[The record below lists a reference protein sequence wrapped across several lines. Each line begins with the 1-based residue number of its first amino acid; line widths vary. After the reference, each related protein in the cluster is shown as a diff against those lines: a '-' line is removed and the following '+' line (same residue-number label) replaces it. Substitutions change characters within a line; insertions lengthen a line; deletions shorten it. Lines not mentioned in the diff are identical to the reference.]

1 MEDQELKRALES
13 LLFITDHPL
22 PLKELC
28 KITGVKDGSR
38 VGALV
43 TEIRKD
49 FEEKGSG
56 VQVLEVA
63 DGFQMAT
70 RASNAKFVRKLF
82 TEKMTMRLS
91 QASLETLSIISYKQ
105 PLTRAE
111 VEAIRGVEVIAS
123 LETLLEKGL
132 IEVVGRK
139 ESVGRP
145 LMYGTTKDFLRHFG
159 FKDLED
165 LPPLADF
172 EPPPPGPGGE
182 TSATAPTEGAAEV
195 PAEASEVPA
204 DAPVPEQPAA
214 ETAAPEQPA
223 AETAAPEQPT
233 SDVPASVESDEDPS
247 RRE

>member
-1 MEDQELKRALES
+1 MEDQELKKALES

-28 KITGVKDGSR
+28 KITGVKDDSR

-82 TEKMTMRLS
+82 AEKMTMRLS
-91 QASLETLSIISYKQ
+91 HASLETLSIISYKQ

-159 FKDLED
+159 FKSLED

-182 TSATAPTEGAAEV
+182 TSTAASTEGAAEV
-195 PAEASEVPA
+195 PVEASEVPA
-204 DAPVPEQPAA
+204 EASVPEQPA
-214 ETAAPEQPA
+214 
-223 AETAAPEQPT
+223 